1 MKKLLWGAACLA
13 AMFASCDN
21 TPKGYTVTG
30 VLPDSTFNGTTVYIA
45 RYDDQK
51 KIDSAVVENNKV
63 VFTGVADTVHS
74 CFIRINRMLMSS
86 LILENGEITVDFTNP
101 TKPTGTPLND
111 EFSRLMAAQDSLNN
125 AYGEA
130 YQAFDK
136 SAENWKDAWG
146 TIYENEWLPRFE
158 QLVVESFEGHT
169 DDAVGHALISNM
181 HGMNIDKTLE
191 ILDSFGPWLASTRWA
206 TEMKENLLTQKKTAV
221 GQPYTDI
228 KGTDIKG
235 NPIALSDFVGKGN
248 YVLVDMWAS
257 WCGPCKREI
266 PFLAN
271 LHNLYKNKGLTV
283 LGIYVWDKLE
293 NLQPAIDKEG
303 ITWPQ
308 IIDSEENAAK
318 LYGVQGIPCIML
330 IGPDGTILD
339 RTNLRGDNMQVTV
352 EKFMFGEKK

>member
-1 MKKLLWGAACLA
+1 MKKQLWGAVCLA
-13 AMFASCDN
+13 AMFASCIN
-21 TPKGYTVTG
+21 TSNGYTVTG
-30 VLPDSTFNGTTVYIA
+30 VLPDSTFNGQTIYIQ

-51 KIDSAVVENNKV
+51 KVDSAVVENNKV

-74 CFIRINRMLMSS
+74 CFIRVNRMLRSS
-86 LILENGEITVDFTNP
+86 LILENGNITIDFENP
-101 TKPTGTPLND
+101 TQPSGTPLNE
-111 EFSRLMAAQDSLNN
+111 EFSRLMSAQDSLNN

-130 YQAFDK
+130 YEAFDK
-136 SAENWKDAWG
+136 SAENWKDEWK
-146 TIYENEWLPRFE
+146 TIYEKEWLPRFE
-158 QLVVESFEGHT
+158 QQVIKSFEGHT
-169 DDAVGHALISNM
+169 NDAVGHAMISNLR
-181 HGMNIDKTLE
+181 GMDIDKTLE
-191 ILDSFGPWLASTRWA
+191 ILNGFGPWLASTNWA
-206 TEMKENLLTQKKTAV
+206 TEMKEKLSAQKNTTV

-228 KGTDIKG
+228 KGTDING

-271 LHNLYKNKGLTV
+271 LHNLYKDKGLTV
-283 LGIYVWDKLE
+283 LGVYVWDKLE
-293 NLQPAIDKEG
+293 NLQPAIEKEG

-308 IIDSEENAAK
+308 IIDSQENATK
-318 LYGVQGIPCIML
+318 LYGVQGIPSIML